1 MSSANTNHSRPAN
14 QPVTGWRVKMLYD
27 GACPVCS
34 REVRYLKRRAERR
47 GAAVTFEDI
56 SDPQFDAQPYGV
68 SQKQL
73 HRRIHGQL
81 ADGTLIRDLE
91 VFRRVYHELGLG
103 WLLAWTRLPLVRHVA
118 NLGYTVFASMR
129 PLLQNSGSCATGQC
143 ATSEVTGSHTIDG
156 KSRS

>member
-1 MSSANTNHSRPAN
+1 MSNVNTNHTPSAD

-34 REVRYLKRRAERR
+34 REVRYLKRRAQRR
-47 GAAVTFEDI
+47 GGAVTFEDI
-56 SDPQFDAQPYGV
+56 SDPHFDARPYGMTR
-68 SQKQL
+68 KQL

-81 ADGTLIRDLE
+81 ADGTLIQDLE
-91 VFRRVYHELGLG
+91 VFRRVYRELGLG

-129 PLLQNSGSCATGQC
+129 PLLQSSKSCATGQC
-143 ATSEVTGSHTIDG
+143 ATSDVTGSHTIDS